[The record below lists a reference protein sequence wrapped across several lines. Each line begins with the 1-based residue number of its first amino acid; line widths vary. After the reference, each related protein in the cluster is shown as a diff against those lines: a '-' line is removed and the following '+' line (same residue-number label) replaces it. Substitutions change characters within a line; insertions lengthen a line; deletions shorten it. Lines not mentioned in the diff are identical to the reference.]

1 MNSDKYTVTW
11 KVRCKIIANEQEDAS
26 SSLRLEIQPPDNGAS
41 SYVNV
46 ERKVDHYNWE
56 SGGYED
62 VIKKGLEGGLRS
74 GIDGMIESIKNKLK
88 MAGRLT
94 YPGGAAL
101 DFQRPSMGRYGDLN
115 VAVKMRPYVSLL
127 PFPLLPTASSRSY

>member
-1 MNSDKYTVTW
+1 MNSDKSTATW

-26 SSLRLEIQPPDNGAS
+26 SSLRPEIQPLNNGARL
-41 SYVNV
+41 YVNV
-46 ERKVDHYNWE
+46 ERKVDHHNWE

-62 VIKKGLEGGLRS
+62 IIKKHLEGELRS
-74 GIDGMIESIKNKLK
+74 GIDDMIESIKIKLK
-88 MAGRLT
+88 TAGRLT

-101 DFQRPSMGRYGDLN
+101 NFQKPSTGRYGDLN

-127 PFPLLPTASSRSY
+127 PFSLLPTASSRSY